1 VRSCSAG
8 RRAGYRLPVGFQ
20 NSATAADQRFS
31 SRGLVLVD
39 QAADNRST
47 SDPAVDRLEDG
58 RFRTWRAQLQCSV
71 RPMSVVMHRIP
82 VKYAAQVSFP
92 EDQHFRSVS
101 SVRTVNT
108 RRSAK
113 QFARGHRGGILI
125 TSMPAPAST
134 ASNARVVPRHP
145 RHQRGKDVVD
155 RWPSRP
161 VRLGPLPAH
170 QAAMPTQDGARS
182 DQTMATQA
190 AGMPPD
196 EGGEHGPV
204 RPVPTWSR
212 VGSAEDSDLMTQHEH
227 RHLLRRRTCGPAAGP
242 AQAPAGRSDKA
253 TAATRR

>member
-1 VRSCSAG
+1 VRAEPRLRSRSRAWIERSRSHRGETCLGESWWSSVRRSPSRRSRMRSTCGCREPLGVSAPEWPG
-8 RRAGYRLPVGFQ
+8 ALLQRRQARWYRLPVGFQ

-92 EDQHFRSVS
+92 EDQRSGVS
-101 SVRTVNT
+101 SVRTVNP

-113 QFARGHRGGILI
+113 QFARGHRGGILT

-134 ASNARVVPRHP
+134 ASNEAV
-145 RHQRGKDVVD
+145 
-155 RWPSRP
+155 
-161 VRLGPLPAH
+161 
-170 QAAMPTQDGARS
+170 T
-182 DQTMATQA
+182 
-190 AGMPPD
+190 
-196 EGGEHGPV
+196 
-204 RPVPTWSR
+204 
-212 VGSAEDSDLMTQHEH
+212 
-227 RHLLRRRTCGPAAGP
+227 
-242 AQAPAGRSDKA
+242 
-253 TAATRR
+253 